1 MLLLLYYFLKIF
13 NMTEQNVFSIQTQS
27 DQKIQWGNLNRN
39 HDDDPIISELV
50 NIAVHNNVKE
60 SMIHLKYDDLIIQE
74 FNQFLKTNKLPTYIS
89 IEELNNNKISASSS
103 TSSNETGKKK
113 KKEKVVKL
121 SNKEKIK
128 LQIEQYNKKKDIH
141 EILNYL
147 KIKNFYPI
155 KKKNP
160 LDCYINIIYWAL
172 YIIQNHN
179 TVPAFVL
186 FDCAIS
192 LGRMNEEY
200 GHFLDDNIKQENLK
214 IIKKIEKYIKN
225 TDKDY
230 MMNLIKLYP
239 SLINACYWDNN
250 KPQAI
255 RLYDEQKQLLDTIM
269 HHLNQNLPLLLFY
282 WVPPANGKTLIC
294 NILAKLVSKY
304 NYENK
309 KSKDF
314 QRKSILYICY
324 NDIVRNSVS
333 QLCTTHNVN
342 IKFWF
347 ANYHKDMYKDYNI
360 VDLRPYKNCF
370 PDWRRPISANVA
382 KRDKKNEESLFSPNV
397 REQWNE
403 YLQRTRFHKDRENQG
418 DLTEDQLKNA
428 DNIPEM
434 VIADLASAEILL
446 KEFPDL
452 FIPYFDEAF
461 AASNEMITAEI
472 MKSLPSISILVSA
485 TLAYP
490 DEIPHCVQNFK
501 SRHLIEND
509 DFIVMIKNDI
519 QLINC
524 DFISPDGNIISPHH
538 HVNTIDE
545 LIIFMEQLAKYP
557 IIQRGYSNIIV
568 YEMYNRL
575 ESILPSEMKI
585 KYKFPNLGTITNS
598 NLRSYGIELI
608 NYVAQSQN
616 EDIFTKIKMI
626 NIPMIQ
632 DNSIENMMT
641 KNSYFYQD
649 KNTLHVSNV
658 DSFMNYVTEITHTLL
673 HNSPKLKNLIAIYE
687 KSKQDILKKIDSF
700 EKNNKNDKH
709 FSDIQNCQ
717 EQLEELKMNYSEE
730 FIWNSYAYLKKFNN
744 QDKVSNYN
752 KPLIDID
759 VIQNLDDIT
768 AKLFLSH
775 IGVYN
780 QVNMNLFEMDTFL
793 AYKDKFKFI
802 MSDPSIIFGTNINI
816 TLIDIH
822 ENLKPIL
829 SRNKMYQMIGRAGR
843 IGKSSSASVIFR
855 SWDLFHIIIHEK
867 DENIEALQIEENI
880 QKII

>member
-1 MLLLLYYFLKIF
+1 MS
-13 NMTEQNVFSIQTQS
+13 NMKEQNVFSIETKS
-27 DQKIQWGNLNRN
+27 NQKIQWGNLNRN

-74 FNQFLKTNKLPTYIS
+74 FNQFLKTNNLPTYIS
-89 IEELNNNKISASSS
+89 IEELKKQKISLSSS
-103 TSSNETGKKK
+103 AGSGEVGKKK
-113 KKEKVVKL
+113 KKEKVIKL
-121 SNKEKIK
+121 SNKDKIK
-128 LQIEQYNKKKDIH
+128 FQIEQDNKKKEIQQ
-141 EILNYL
+141 ILNYL
-147 KIKNFYPI
+147 KIVDSYPI

-160 LDCYINIIYWAL
+160 LDCYINTIYWTL
-172 YIIQNHN
+172 YCIQNHG
-179 TVPAFVL
+179 TVSSFVL
-186 FDCAIS
+186 YDCAIS
-192 LGRMNEEY
+192 LGRMNDEY
-200 GHFLDDNIKQENLK
+200 SHFLDDYIQQENLS

-225 TDKDY
+225 KDSSY
-230 MMNLIKLYP
+230 MINLIKLYP
-239 SLINACYWDNN
+239 SLINACYWDKN
-250 KPQAI
+250 KPTAI
-255 RLYDEQKQLLDTIM
+255 RLYDEQHQLLDTVM
-269 HHLNQNLPLLLFY
+269 HHLNENLPLLLFY

-294 NILAKLVSKY
+294 NILAKLISKY
-304 NYENK
+304 NSENK
-309 KSKDF
+309 KNKDF

-333 QLCTTHNVN
+333 QLCTTHNVD

-347 ANYHKDMYKDYNI
+347 ANYHKDLYKDYNI
-360 VDLRPYKNCF
+360 VDFRPYKNCF
-370 PDWRRPISANVA
+370 PDWRRPKSANVA
-382 KRDKKNEESLFSPNV
+382 KRDKKNEDLLFSPDV

-403 YLQRTRFHKDRENQG
+403 YLQRTRLHKDRENKG
-418 DLTEDQLKNA
+418 DLTDIQLENA

-434 VIADLASAEILL
+434 VIADLASAEVLL

-461 AASNEMITAEI
+461 AASEEMITAEI
-472 MKSLPSISILVSA
+472 MKALPSISILVSA

-490 DEIPHCVQNFK
+490 EEIPHSVQNFK
-501 SRHLIEND
+501 SRNLIEDD

-538 HVNTIDE
+538 HVNNVGE
-545 LIIFMEQLAKYP
+545 LNAFMDQLAKYP

-585 KYKFPNLGTITNS
+585 KHKFPYLGMITNS
-598 NLRSYGIELI
+598 SLRSYGIELI
-608 NYVAQSQN
+608 DFVLQSQD
-616 EDIFTKIKMI
+616 EEIFTKIKMI
-626 NIPMIQ
+626 SISMIQ

-658 DSFMNYVTEITHTLL
+658 SSFMDYVNEMTNELL
-673 HNSPKLKNLIAIYE
+673 HNSPKLKNLITTYE
-687 KSKQDILKKIDSF
+687 KSKQDILKKIESF

-717 EQLEELKMNYSEE
+717 EQLGELKMNYSEE

-744 QDKVSNYN
+744 QNKISNYN
-752 KPLIDID
+752 KPLVDID

-802 MSDPSIIFGTNINI
+802 ISDPSIIFGTNINI

-822 ENLKPIL
+822 ENMNPIL
-829 SRNKMYQMIGRAGR
+829 TRNKMYQMIGRAGR

-855 SWDLFHIIIHEK
+855 SWDLFQTIIHDK
-867 DENIEALQIEENI
+867 DENIEALQIEANI
-880 QKII
+880 QKIL

>member
-1 MLLLLYYFLKIF
+1 
-13 NMTEQNVFSIQTQS
+13 MTEQNIFSIQTQS

-60 SMIHLKYDDLIIQE
+60 SMIHLKFDDLIIQE
-74 FNQFLKTNKLPTYIS
+74 FNQFLKKNKLPIYIP
-89 IEELNNNKISASSS
+89 IEELKKCKITVSSS
-103 TSSNETGKKK
+103 TGSIEAGKKK

-121 SNKEKIK
+121 SNKDKIK
-128 LQIEQYNKKKDIH
+128 LQIEQDNKKKDIQQ
-141 EILNYL
+141 ILNYL
-147 KIKNFYPI
+147 KIKDFYPI

-160 LDCYINIIYWAL
+160 LDCYINIIHWTL
-172 YIIQNHN
+172 YSIQNHDN
-179 TVPAFVL
+179 IPL
-186 FDCAIS
+186 FILYDCVIS
-192 LGRMNEEY
+192 LSRMNDEY
-200 GHFLDDNIKQENLK
+200 NHFLDQQIQQENLSIIKNIEK
-214 IIKKIEKYIKN
+214 IIKN
-225 TDKDY
+225 KDTSY

-255 RLYDEQKQLLDTIM
+255 HLYDEQHQLLDTVM
-269 HHLNQNLPLLLFY
+269 RHLNENLPLLLFY

-294 NILAKLVSKY
+294 NILAKLISKY
-304 NYENK
+304 NYENRK
-309 KSKDF
+309 YKDF
-314 QRKSILYICY
+314 RRKSILYICY

-333 QLCTTHNVN
+333 QLCTTHNVD

-360 VDLRPYKNCF
+360 VDFRPYKNCF
-370 PDWRRPISANVA
+370 PDWRKPISANVA
-382 KRDKKNEESLFSPNV
+382 KRDKKNEDLLFSPNV

-403 YLQRTRFHKDRENQG
+403 YLQRTRLHKDRENKG
-418 DLTEDQLKNA
+418 DLNEVQLENA

-434 VIADLASAEILL
+434 VIADLASAEVLL

-461 AASNEMITAEI
+461 AASDEMITAEI
-472 MKSLPSISILVSA
+472 MKALPSISILVSA

-490 DEIPHCVQNFK
+490 EEIPHSVQNFK
-501 SRHLIEND
+501 TQHSIEND
-509 DFIVMIKNDI
+509 DFIVLIKNDI

-524 DFISPDGNIISPHH
+524 DFISPDGDIISPHH
-538 HVNTIDE
+538 HVNSVVE
-545 LIIFMEQLAKYP
+545 LTTFMGQLTKYP

-568 YEMYNRL
+568 YEMYKRL

-585 KYKFPNLGTITNS
+585 KHKFPNLGTITNS

-608 NYVAQSQN
+608 DFVSQSQD
-616 EDIFTKIKMI
+616 EEIFTKIKMI

-658 DSFMNYVTEITHTLL
+658 DSFMNYVSEMTHELL
-673 HNSPKLKNLIAIYE
+673 HNSPKLKNLISTYE
-687 KSKQDILKKIDSF
+687 KTKQDILKKIESF

-717 EQLEELKMNYSEE
+717 EQLQELKINYSEE
-730 FIWNSYAYLKKFNN
+730 FIWNSYSYLKKFNSQN
-744 QDKVSNYN
+744 KISNYN
-752 KPLIDID
+752 KPLVDIN

-768 AKLFLSH
+768 AKLFMSH

-822 ENLKPIL
+822 ENLRPIL
-829 SRNKMYQMIGRAGR
+829 TRNKMYQMIGRAGR

-855 SWDLFHIIIHEK
+855 SWDLFQIIIHDE
-867 DENIEALQIEENI
+867 DENIEAQQIEANI
-880 QKII
+880 QKIM

>member
-1 MLLLLYYFLKIF
+1 
-13 NMTEQNVFSIQTQS
+13 MTEQNVFSIQTQS

-50 NIAVHNNVKE
+50 NIAVHNNVKD
-60 SMIHLKYDDLIIQE
+60 SMIHLKFDDFIMYE
-74 FNQFLKTNKLPTYIS
+74 FNQLLKKNNLPIYIP
-89 IEELNNNKISASSS
+89 IEELKKQRISISSS
-103 TSSNETGKKK
+103 AGSLEIDKKK

-121 SNKEKIK
+121 SNKDKIK
-128 LQIEQYNKKKDIH
+128 LQIEQDNKKK
-141 EILNYL
+141 EIQEIFNWI
-147 KIKNFYPI
+147 KINDFYPI
-155 KKKNP
+155 KKNNP

-172 YIIQNHN
+172 YILQNHG
-179 TVPAFVL
+179 TTPSFVL
-186 FDCAIS
+186 YDCALS

-200 GHFLDDNIKQENLK
+200 RQFLDENIQQENLRIIKNIEK
-214 IIKKIEKYIKN
+214 IIKN
-225 TDKDY
+225 NDASY

-255 RLYDEQKQLLDTIM
+255 RLYEEQYQLLDTVM
-269 HHLNQNLPLLLFY
+269 HHLNENLPLLLFY

-294 NILAKLVSKY
+294 NILAKLISKY

-309 KSKDF
+309 KKNGF
-314 QRKSILYICY
+314 RRKSILYICY

-333 QLCTTHNVN
+333 QLCTTHNVD

-347 ANYHKDMYKDYNI
+347 ANYHKDMFKDYNI
-360 VDLRPYKNCF
+360 VDFRPYKNCF
-370 PDWRRPISANVA
+370 PDWRKPISANVQ
-382 KRDKKNEESLFSPNV
+382 KRDKKNEDLLFSPNV

-403 YLQRTRFHKDRENQG
+403 YLQRTRLHKEREDKG
-418 DLTEDQLKNA
+418 DIKDCQLENA

-461 AASNEMITAEI
+461 AASEEMITAEI
-472 MKSLPSISILVSA
+472 MKALPSISILVSA

-490 DEIPHCVQNFK
+490 AEIPHTIQNFK
-501 SRHLIEND
+501 SRHSIDHD
-509 DFIVMIKNDI
+509 DFIVLIKNDI

-538 HVNTIDE
+538 CVNNVNELTIF
-545 LIIFMEQLAKYP
+545 IRQLQKYP

-568 YEMYNRL
+568 YEMYKRL

-585 KYKFPNLGTITNS
+585 KHKFPYLGTITNS

-608 NYVAQSQN
+608 NYVSQSQD
-616 EDIFTKIKMI
+616 EEIFTKIKMI
-626 NIPMIQ
+626 SIPMIK

-649 KNTLHVSNV
+649 KNTLHVANV
-658 DSFMNYVTEITHTLL
+658 NSFMNYVTDMTHELL
-673 HNSPKLKNLIAIYE
+673 HNSPKLKNLIASYE
-687 KSKQDILKKIDSF
+687 KSKHDILKKIESF

-709 FSDIQNCQ
+709 FLDIQNCQ
-717 EQLEELKMNYSEE
+717 EQLELLKINYSEE
-730 FIWNSYAYLKKFNN
+730 FIWNSFSYLKKFNCHS
-744 QDKVSNYN
+744 KISNYN
-752 KPLIDID
+752 KPLVDIN

-780 QVNMNLFEMDTFL
+780 QVNMNLLEMDTFL

-822 ENLKPIL
+822 ENMRPIL
-829 SRNKMYQMIGRAGR
+829 TRNKMYQMIGRAGR

-855 SWDLFHIIIHEK
+855 SWDLFQIIIHDN
-867 DENIEALQIEENI
+867 DENIEAQQIETNI
-880 QKII
+880 QKIL